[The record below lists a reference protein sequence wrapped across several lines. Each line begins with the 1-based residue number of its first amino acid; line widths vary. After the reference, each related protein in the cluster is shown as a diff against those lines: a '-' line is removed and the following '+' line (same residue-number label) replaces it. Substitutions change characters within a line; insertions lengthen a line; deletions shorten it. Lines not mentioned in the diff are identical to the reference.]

1 MSGKQ
6 YWKNKIP
13 YVTGNFLAM
22 AALAVFLLLGGNTTD
37 SVLFI
42 LGSWLVILTVSMGA
56 AYMRRRKQMDTLL
69 ESVNQL
75 EEKYLIAEV
84 TGLPERADDRVF
96 YQVMKAAEKSMLEQ
110 IGNMQR
116 EQKEY
121 REYIE
126 QWVHEMK
133 TPITAMKLLC
143 ENHRSEF
150 ARQFLVELEKSNRLT
165 EQVLYYARSEHTEK
179 DYSVRETTVFDVVHA
194 AIADNKNL
202 LMENHISVC
211 VEESEASIFSDE
223 KWIRFILNQF
233 IANSVKYKLEKPEI
247 RFYAKQ
253 QTDSVRLYIEDNGIG
268 IEAADLPRIFEKGFT
283 GVNGRKGQASTGIG
297 LYLCRRLCEKLDIGI
312 GAESDGNGTRM
323 ILTFRVNHFTQQVQ
337 G

>member
-6 YWKNKIP
+6 YWKKKIP

-22 AALAVFLLLGGNTTD
+22 AVLAVFLLLGGNTRD

-42 LGSWLVILTVSMGA
+42 LGSWLVILAVSMGA
-56 AYMRRRKQMDTLL
+56 AYMCRRKQMDTLL

-96 YQVMKAAEKSMLEQ
+96 YQVMKAAEKSMLER

-143 ENHRSEF
+143 ENHLSEF
-150 ARQFLVELEKSNRLT
+150 TRQFPVELEKSNRLT
-165 EQVLYYARSEHTEK
+165 EQVL
-179 DYSVRETTVFDVVHA
+179 
-194 AIADNKNL
+194 
-202 LMENHISVC
+202 
-211 VEESEASIFSDE
+211 
-223 KWIRFILNQF
+223 
-233 IANSVKYKLEKPEI
+233 
-247 RFYAKQ
+247 
-253 QTDSVRLYIEDNGIG
+253 
-268 IEAADLPRIFEKGFT
+268 
-283 GVNGRKGQASTGIG
+283 STQ
-297 LYLCRRLCEKLDIGI
+297 
-312 GAESDGNGTRM
+312 
-323 ILTFRVNHFTQQVQ
+323 ILTITVILLLLFACYFISTWILFRKSVTEIS
-337 G
+337 

>member
-22 AALAVFLLLGGNTTD
+22 AVLAVFLLLGGNTRD

-42 LGSWLVILTVSMGA
+42 LGSWLVILAVSMGA
-56 AYMRRRKQMDTLL
+56 RYMCRRKQMDTLL

-96 YQVMKAAEKSMLEQ
+96 YQVMKAEKSMLER
-110 IGNMQR
+110 IGNMR
-116 EQKEY
+116 WEQKEY

-143 ENHRSEF
+143 ENHLSEF
-150 ARQFLVELEKSNRLT
+150 TRQFPVELEKSNRLT
-165 EQVLYYARSEHTEK
+165 EQVL
-179 DYSVRETTVFDVVHA
+179 
-194 AIADNKNL
+194 
-202 LMENHISVC
+202 
-211 VEESEASIFSDE
+211 
-223 KWIRFILNQF
+223 
-233 IANSVKYKLEKPEI
+233 
-247 RFYAKQ
+247 
-253 QTDSVRLYIEDNGIG
+253 
-268 IEAADLPRIFEKGFT
+268 
-283 GVNGRKGQASTGIG
+283 STQ
-297 LYLCRRLCEKLDIGI
+297 
-312 GAESDGNGTRM
+312 
-323 ILTFRVNHFTQQVQ
+323 ILTITVILLLLFACYFISTWILFRKSVTEIS
-337 G
+337 

>member
-1 MSGKQ
+1 MGNNTGKI
-6 YWKNKIP
+6 KLP

-22 AALAVFLLLGGNTTD
+22 AVLAVFLLLGGNTRD

-42 LGSWLVILTVSMGA
+42 LGSWLVILAVSMGA
-56 AYMRRRKQMDTLL
+56 AYMCRRKQMDTLL

-96 YQVMKAAEKSMLEQ
+96 YQVMKAAEKSMLER

-143 ENHRSEF
+143 ENHLSEF
-150 ARQFLVELEKSNRLT
+150 TRQFPVELEKSNRLT
-165 EQVLYYARSEHTEK
+165 EQVLSTQ
-179 DYSVRETTVFDVVHA
+179 
-194 AIADNKNL
+194 
-202 LMENHISVC
+202 
-211 VEESEASIFSDE
+211 
-223 KWIRFILNQF
+223 ILNHNRDSAAVCLHAILSVHGFCFGNPSRKFHKRIDDISAVYF
-233 IANSVKYKLEKPEI
+233 IISI
-247 RFYAKQ
+247 RLGSFF
-253 QTDSVRLYIEDNGIG
+253 V
-268 IEAADLPRIFEKGFT
+268 
-283 GVNGRKGQASTGIG
+283 
-297 LYLCRRLCEKLDIGI
+297 
-312 GAESDGNGTRM
+312 
-323 ILTFRVNHFTQQVQ
+323 
-337 G
+337 

>member
-22 AALAVFLLLGGNTTD
+22 A
-37 SVLFI
+37 VL
-42 LGSWLVILTVSMGA
+42 A
-56 AYMRRRKQMDTLL
+56 AYMCRRKQMDTLL

-96 YQVMKAAEKSMLEQ
+96 YQVMKAAEKSMLER

-143 ENHRSEF
+143 ENHLSEF
-150 ARQFLVELEKSNRLT
+150 TRQFPVELEKSNRLT
-165 EQVLYYARSEHTEK
+165 EQVL
-179 DYSVRETTVFDVVHA
+179 
-194 AIADNKNL
+194 
-202 LMENHISVC
+202 
-211 VEESEASIFSDE
+211 
-223 KWIRFILNQF
+223 
-233 IANSVKYKLEKPEI
+233 
-247 RFYAKQ
+247 
-253 QTDSVRLYIEDNGIG
+253 
-268 IEAADLPRIFEKGFT
+268 
-283 GVNGRKGQASTGIG
+283 STQ
-297 LYLCRRLCEKLDIGI
+297 
-312 GAESDGNGTRM
+312 
-323 ILTFRVNHFTQQVQ
+323 ILTITVILLLLFSCYFISTWILFRKSVTEIS
-337 G
+337 

>member
-22 AALAVFLLLGGNTTD
+22 AVLAVFLLLGGNTRD
-37 SVLFI
+37 SVL
-42 LGSWLVILTVSMGA
+42 VILAVSMGA
-56 AYMRRRKQMDTLL
+56 AYMCRRKQMDTLL

-84 TGLPERADDRVF
+84 TGLPERAADRVF
-96 YQVMKAAEKSMLEQ
+96 YQVMKAAEKSMLER

-143 ENHRSEF
+143 ENHLSEF
-150 ARQFLVELEKSNRLT
+150 TRQFPVELEKSNRLT
-165 EQVLYYARSEHTEK
+165 EQVL
-179 DYSVRETTVFDVVHA
+179 
-194 AIADNKNL
+194 
-202 LMENHISVC
+202 
-211 VEESEASIFSDE
+211 
-223 KWIRFILNQF
+223 
-233 IANSVKYKLEKPEI
+233 
-247 RFYAKQ
+247 
-253 QTDSVRLYIEDNGIG
+253 
-268 IEAADLPRIFEKGFT
+268 
-283 GVNGRKGQASTGIG
+283 STQ
-297 LYLCRRLCEKLDIGI
+297 
-312 GAESDGNGTRM
+312 
-323 ILTFRVNHFTQQVQ
+323 ILTITVILLLLFACYFISTWILFRKSVTEIS
-337 G
+337 

>member
-22 AALAVFLLLGGNTTD
+22 AVLAVFLLLGGNTRD

-42 LGSWLVILTVSMGA
+42 LGSWLVILAVSMGA
-56 AYMRRRKQMDTLL
+56 AYMCRRKQMDTLL

-84 TGLPERADDRVF
+84 TGLPERVF
-96 YQVMKAAEKSMLEQ
+96 YQVMKAAEKSMLER

-143 ENHRSEF
+143 ENHLSEF
-150 ARQFLVELEKSNRLT
+150 TRQFPVELEKSNRLT
-165 EQVLYYARSEHTEK
+165 EQVL
-179 DYSVRETTVFDVVHA
+179 
-194 AIADNKNL
+194 
-202 LMENHISVC
+202 
-211 VEESEASIFSDE
+211 
-223 KWIRFILNQF
+223 
-233 IANSVKYKLEKPEI
+233 
-247 RFYAKQ
+247 
-253 QTDSVRLYIEDNGIG
+253 
-268 IEAADLPRIFEKGFT
+268 
-283 GVNGRKGQASTGIG
+283 STQ
-297 LYLCRRLCEKLDIGI
+297 
-312 GAESDGNGTRM
+312 
-323 ILTFRVNHFTQQVQ
+323 ILTITVILLLLFACYFISTWILFRKSVTEIS
-337 G
+337 